1 MRRQKKNRMTKDTIP
16 EGFSVK
22 LALVDLIPVVFF
34 GLSAVRVGS
43 LFHSALFIA
52 GAALCL
58 VSGIVKVLWKGI
70 VAVSGRNVW
79 PLFVQMRVAMPVGFA
94 LLLAAVI
101 AGRARLSGAAI
112 LAGVTGFPSC
122 IFFGLGVLGMALMTV
137 FAFRLDSGDPRSNW
151 LEQGVNGLAQL
162 CFFIGLCLV

>member
-1 MRRQKKNRMTKDTIP
+1 MRKNTGNKITKDTVP
-16 EGFSVK
+16 VGFSVQ

-34 GLSAVRVGS
+34 GLSAVKVGS

-52 GAALCL
+52 GAVVCL
-58 VSGIVKVLWKGI
+58 ISGVVKVLWKGI
-70 VAVSGRNVW
+70 AAVSGRNIW
-79 PLFVQMRVAMPVGFA
+79 PLFVQMRIAMPVGFV

-101 AGRARLSGAAI
+101 AGRARLHGAAI
-112 LAGVTGFPSC
+112 LAAVTGFPAC
-122 IFFGLGVLGMALMTV
+122 IFFGIGMLGMALMTV
-137 FAFRLDSGDPRSNW
+137 FAFRLDSSDPRSNW